1 MSEYDKTSAARIQ
14 TEKDTVDNED
24 EDGWKTVSKKY
35 FFFFFEI
42 YFLRQIIIV
51 ILLTNVKLQNANSNA
66 FTFFLYIFVVYS

>member
-35 FFFFFEI
+35 FFFF
-42 YFLRQIIIV
+42 L
-51 ILLTNVKLQNANSNA
+51 
-66 FTFFLYIFVVYS
+66 